1 MAKYSFQIITDSSCD
16 MPEAYLKEHEI
27 ACVDLGLQI
36 DGKLYNGEEGIPIS
50 APDFYAKLR
59 GGAMPTTFQVT
70 PEQVKLHIEPF
81 LKEGKDVLVIAFS
94 SGLSGTA
101 HSFQVA
107 AEDLMKKHHGRK
119 VLVVDSLA
127 ASMGE
132 GLLLDY
138 AIKKA
143 ESGASVEETA
153 AYAESIKLHICH
165 WFTVE
170 DLFHLKRGGRVSAA
184 TAMVGT
190 LLNIKPVLH
199 VDDAGHL
206 INMSKA
212 MGRKKSIR
220 ALVDKMEELNSI
232 GKDDPVFIS
241 HGDCIED
248 ATFLADL
255 VRKRFGE
262 REIMIHYVGPV
273 IGTHSGAGTLALFFM
288 GTQR

>member
-1 MAKYSFQIITDSSCD
+1 MANYAFQIISDSSCD
-16 MPEAYLKEHEI
+16 MPEVYYQEHGIE
-27 ACVDLGLQI
+27 CVNLGLQI
-36 DGKLYNGEEGIPIS
+36 EGKLYNGEEGEPIS
-50 APDFYAKLR
+50 APAFYEKLR

-70 PEQVKLHIEPF
+70 PEQVKLHAERF
-81 LKEGKDVLVIAFS
+81 LKEGRDVLAIVFS

-107 AEDLMKKHHGRK
+107 AEDLMKKYPQRK
-119 VLVVDSLA
+119 FLVVDSLA

-138 AIKKA
+138 VIKKA
-143 ESGASVEETA
+143 ETGASIEETA

-170 DLFHLKRGGRVSAA
+170 DLFHLKRGGRVSAT

-199 VDDAGHL
+199 VDDEGHL

-220 ALVDKMEELNSI
+220 ALVDRMEELNTI

-248 ATFLADL
+248 AEFLAKL
-255 VRKRFGE
+255 VKERFGE
-262 REIMIHYVGPV
+262 REIKIHFVGPV

-288 GTQR
+288 GTHR